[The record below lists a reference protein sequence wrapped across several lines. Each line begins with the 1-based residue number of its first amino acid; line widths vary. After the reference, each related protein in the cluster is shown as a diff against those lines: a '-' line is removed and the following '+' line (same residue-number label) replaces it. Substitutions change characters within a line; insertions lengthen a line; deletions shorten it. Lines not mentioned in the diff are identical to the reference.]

1 MCEIGLGVGVAVHLM
16 KITERRV
23 VVDILHLRD
32 RGYYYAV
39 IIARRLQVNPKS
51 KEHPF
56 VLFISKL
63 QRNRVIRVL
72 GLEHS
77 LSPPRV
83 IQKSSSARLVR
94 KGTIDR

>member
-1 MCEIGLGVGVAVHLM
+1 MHLM
-16 KITERRV
+16 KITERRG

-56 VLFISKL
+56 VLFVSKYIFFIC
-63 QRNRVIRVL
+63 QGTERGYSGIGSRAQ
-72 GLEHS
+72 LE
-77 LSPPRV
+77 PTTRRPEE
-83 IQKSSSARLVR
+83 
-94 KGTIDR
+94 